1 MYDLVAEALGTE
13 RIDIVRVLRSR
24 LLAPSVGGF
33 SGRDLKNTID
43 LCIEKAPCS
52 IAIATSC
59 TCHMVA
65 NALKIVS

>member
-1 MYDLVAEALGTE
+1 MYDLAAEALSDE

-33 SGRDLKNTID
+33 SGRDLKNAID

-52 IAIATSC
+52 IAIVTSC
-59 TCHMVA
+59 SCHIVA
-65 NALKIVS
+65 NTLKIMS